1 MASQPGN
8 TYSDGFDDALTD
20 GTKAHSAFDDGWEAA
35 QLDVRGKG
43 KARDPRRVA
52 HDEILSAR
60 SGRSMHANIGPDYE
74 RGFKDGYIAMW
85 RSGYAAFAIYVPITL
100 NRAEYS
106 GELTFADVV
115 PD

>member
-1 MASQPGN
+1 MANRPEN
-8 TYSDGFDDALTD
+8 TYSGGFDDALTE

-35 QLDVRGKG
+35 QMDARGKG
-43 KARDPRRVA
+43 KVRDPRRVR
-52 HDEILSAR
+52 HDEILSAW
-60 SGRSMHANIGPDYE
+60 GGGNMHPDIGPDYE

-85 RSGYAAFAIYVPITL
+85 RSGYAAFSIYVPATL

-106 GELTFADVV
+106 GKLTFGDVV